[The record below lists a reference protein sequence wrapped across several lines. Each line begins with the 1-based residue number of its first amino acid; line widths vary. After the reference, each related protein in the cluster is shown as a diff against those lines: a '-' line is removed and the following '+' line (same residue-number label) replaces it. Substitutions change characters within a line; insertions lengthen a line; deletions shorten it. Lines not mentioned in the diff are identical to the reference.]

1 MRILVVEDQALT
13 ALAVVLEL
21 ERAGYQTCGP
31 AYTALEALAIARA
44 HQPQVALIDIS
55 LEEPLAGIELAD
67 RLHAEL
73 GTDVIFMTSQVELA
87 RAHADSAVGVIAKP
101 FTLGEVP
108 ESVAAIEDP
117 GVKIPRGFERFAHDP
132 PVERRGADTPTL
144 QAPLVAATEIA

>member
-31 AYTALEALAIARA
+31 AYTTSEALALART
-44 HQPQVALIDIS
+44 HRPDVALIDIS

-73 GTDVIFMTSQVELA
+73 GTHVIFMTSQVELA
-87 RAHADSAVGVIAKP
+87 REHADSAIGVIAKP
-101 FTLGEVP
+101 FALGEVP
-108 ESVAAIEDP
+108 ESVAVIDHP
-117 GVKIPRGFERFAHDP
+117 GVKIPRGFEMFAHDQAA
-132 PVERRGADTPTL
+132 ERRDTKTSPL
-144 QAPLVAATEIA
+144 QASVA